1 MALLGGPAAETLAVG
16 VGLPLARAIPG
27 IGPMPG
33 ALFPRIAPD
42 THWLSRAG

>member
-16 VGLPLARAIPG
+16 VGLPLARAIPV

-33 ALFPRIAPD
+33 ALFSP
-42 THWLSRAG
+42 HRARHALA